1 MTRTNQH
8 DAPVAEYDVLTLVAK
23 SLTYPI
29 AVCYGHPDYPRGG
42 HVLSASIRIMH

>member
-23 SLTYPI
+23 SLTTQSQSVTGTRTI
-29 AVCYGHPDYPRGG
+29 RGVG
-42 HVLSASIRIMH
+42 T